1 MCIVAETSCV
11 YGNEFLMCVAI
22 NSLSSSLLY
31 EVDVYI
37 ISIEFIII
45 VLFKLMIVRTKGA

>member
-45 VLFKLMIVRTKGA
+45 VLLNS